1 MAERGGIGVIIVAGG
16 SGRRK
21 GSALPKQFLMLH
33 NRPVLAHT
41 IDRVREALPA
51 ARIVVV
57 LPEEHIPL
65 WRNLAARFDIAGHE
79 VTAGGSE
86 RFHSVRNGLAAL
98 GDDVRL
104 IVVHDGVRPMASK
117 KLILRTV
124 LEAEN
129 SGAAIPV
136 VAPADSC
143 REIAEDGTSH
153 PLDRSRL
160 RMVQTPQAF
169 RAEVLRQAYGQ
180 EFSEAFTDD
189 ASVVEAAGYTVTL
202 CDGERENIKITTPSD
217 LTMAEAVLN
226 AREDEA

>member
-16 SGRRK
+16 SGRRM

-65 WRNLAARFDIAGHE
+65 WRNLATRFDIAGHE

-86 RFHSVRNGLAAL
+86 RFHSVRNGLTAL

-136 VAPADSC
+136 VVPADSC